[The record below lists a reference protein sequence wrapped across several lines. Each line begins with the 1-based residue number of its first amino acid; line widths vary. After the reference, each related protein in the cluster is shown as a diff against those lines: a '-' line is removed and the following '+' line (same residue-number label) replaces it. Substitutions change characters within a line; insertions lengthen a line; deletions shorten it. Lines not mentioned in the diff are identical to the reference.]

1 MRGLLGDPLF
11 VAEGS
16 PFSPSHTSRK
26 TVVYP
31 ALWVAPSVAD
41 VKINWI
47 GG

>member
-16 PFSPSHTSRK
+16 PFSPSHASRNCGES
-26 TVVYP
+26 
-31 ALWVAPSVAD
+31 PSVAD
-41 VKINWI
+41 VKINKI